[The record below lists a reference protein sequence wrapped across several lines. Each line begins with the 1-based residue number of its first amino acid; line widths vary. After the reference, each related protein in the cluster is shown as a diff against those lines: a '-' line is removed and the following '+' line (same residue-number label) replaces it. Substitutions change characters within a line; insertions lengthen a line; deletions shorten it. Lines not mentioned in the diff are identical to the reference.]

1 VKKKAMQLQRFIVG
15 VALIIMLNG
24 CEHSLVRDSMLPTV
38 TRTGEVKDIV
48 IKERLSTATV
58 TANTGDEIR
67 WINKRQGDV
76 QVILLT
82 PVMERLTCQRNFG
95 GIMGAEQ
102 NEYTAK
108 IDTNDTAGVCFRDAG
123 ELKFVVRAESSHPSG
138 EESLPGTITIG
149 SEAQVRPSI
158 EKGSEHTAQ
167 SPGEELV
174 SNR

>member
-1 VKKKAMQLQRFIVG
+1 MQLQRFIIG
-15 VALIIMLNG
+15 SALIMLTG
-24 CEHSLVRDSMLPTV
+24 CEHSLIRDSMLPTV

-48 IKERLSTATV
+48 IKERLSPATV

-67 WINKRQGDV
+67 WINKRQGDA

-102 NEYTAK
+102 NEYTAN
-108 IDTNDTAGVCFRDAG
+108 IDTNDTASICLRDAG

-138 EESLPGTITIG
+138 EENLLGTIMIG
-149 SEAQVRPSI
+149 SEAQVYPSV
-158 EKGSEHTAQ
+158 EEGAGHTAQ
-167 SPGEELV
+167 SPGEEPV